1 MARLTFA
8 ALLLLLVSGCSHKQH
23 ITSYKVEG
31 KVVGIDAARH
41 ELMIDAKAIPGFMEA
56 MTMSYPVPDQQAFSS
71 VKTGD
76 QVEATLQVT
85 DDNKMWLEHLQK
97 VPAPK

>member
-1 MARLTFA
+1 MARPTIA
-8 ALLLLLVSGCSHKQH
+8 ALFLLLLAGCSHKQH

-31 KVVGIDAARH
+31 NVVGIDAGRH

-71 VKTGD
+71 VKSGD
-76 QVEATLQVT
+76 HVEATLQVT
-85 DDNKMWLEHLQK
+85 DDNKMWLEHLHII
-97 VPAPK
+97 PAPK